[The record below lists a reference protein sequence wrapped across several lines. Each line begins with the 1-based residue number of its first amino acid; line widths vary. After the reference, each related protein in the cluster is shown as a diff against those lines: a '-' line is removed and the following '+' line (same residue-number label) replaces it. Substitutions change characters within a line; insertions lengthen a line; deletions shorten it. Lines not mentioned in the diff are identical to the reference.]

1 LMSFTKIPPAAA
13 FSSQFAFSVK
23 KYADKHVGIYV
34 VRGDSV
40 IVLGEIE
47 DDGGAGMTKVTVE
60 ELDDVLENEVDEE
73 EEERLKVVWEFD
85 QDL

>member
-1 LMSFTKIPPAAA
+1 M
-13 FSSQFAFSVK
+13 K

-60 ELDDVLENEVDEE
+60 ELDDILENEVDEE
-73 EEERLKVVWEFD
+73 EEERLKVVWDFD